1 VKVRREGEV
10 ASLTPPLARRAGGAI
25 DPRPGL
31 SETGPMFRS
40 SLMQRLWRSLT
51 RRKLERARRELSLAG
66 GPRPV
71 RRPRRAAA
79 LEPLEP
85 AGVMRRA
92 SREGGRR
99 PRGRKALEQLALD
112 LGPDRPRWKTSR
124 LVEASPHRERILEHL
139 EFARRFFPELDGI
152 CIRVG
157 LAQKRG
163 VLGWGSLDPDHP
175 GVWVRPR
182 QLQLFTIAHEF
193 THLLQARTLVPRGER
208 QCDLWA
214 LARSPLLID
223 AAPNYLKMPR
233 ALRRGRP
240 TNDQA
245 HALCAAARIAIA
257 EREAGDRRYLAR
269 FEASLA
275 EAFGGGAHS

>member
-1 VKVRREGEV
+1 
-10 ASLTPPLARRAGGAI
+10 
-25 DPRPGL
+25 
-31 SETGPMFRS
+31 
-40 SLMQRLWRSLT
+40 MQRLWRSLT
-51 RRKLERARRELSLAG
+51 QRKLERARRELSLEG
-66 GPRPV
+66 GRKPV
-71 RRPRRAAA
+71 RRSRRALAA
-79 LEPLEP
+79 LQAP
-85 AGVMRRA
+85 APGALQRVP
-92 SREGGRR
+92 SRVVSGRR
-99 PRGRKALEQLALD
+99 RGPTPLEQLALD

-124 LVEASPHRERILEHL
+124 LVEASAHRERILEHL
-139 EFARRFFPELDGI
+139 EFARKFFPELDGI

-163 VLGWGSLDPDHP
+163 VLGWGSLDPEQP

-182 QLQLFTIAHEF
+182 RLQLFTIAHEY
-193 THLLQARTLVPRGER
+193 THLLQARGLVPRGER

-223 AAPNYLKMPR
+223 SAPNYLLMPR

-245 HALCAAARIAIA
+245 HALCAAARVAITA
-257 EREAGDRRYLAR
+257 REAGDRRYLAR

-275 EAFGGGAHS
+275 ESFGGGARS